1 MSLSLNVCVCV
12 CRRTARRQ
20 SVLNLS
26 QRWSWLNRSLCW
38 ITSSSGASLMSQSSH
53 ETQSVLSYVI
63 CIRSK
68 RHKSP
73 LWALG
78 MLLEGHKWKLMVFYF
93 NFRTPNIREYICTCL
108 PSDFRGIRKWN
119 LYSAILECV
128 WSHLGISLSSLS
140 KRVPGPGMD
149 EGR

>member
-1 MSLSLNVCVCV
+1 MKSVCHSQCSKLWAEGVNRLCADSDATQGTVKCHKPYLSQPVSLLDIYISLSHFCLGSFVFYVFVSECVCV

-20 SVLNLS
+20 SVLNRS

-63 CIRSK
+63 CIRSN

-78 MLLEGHKWKLMVFYF
+78 MLLEGHK
-93 NFRTPNIREYICTCL
+93 
-108 PSDFRGIRKWN
+108 
-119 LYSAILECV
+119 
-128 WSHLGISLSSLS
+128 
-140 KRVPGPGMD
+140 
-149 EGR
+149 